1 MSTGDSGLVEKVER
15 TGNEVEVPM
24 TERLRLV
31 DFLKKTWKEAQED
44 HLAAFAGNLTYKGLF
59 AIFPLLVLMLSL
71 LGIFQATQLVDALL
85 DRASKAM
92 PQEAVDLI
100 GGPIKQITESQATA
114 RLGFSAVI
122 SILLALWGISGA
134 FRSVMEAMNVMYEVE
149 EGRKFLKKYLISVL
163 LSLGAA
169 ALLISAATLVVAGPE
184 IGGRVADA
192 IGLGSVFQWAWNIL
206 QWPVLISFVLLA
218 FALIYY
224 YAPDVKQSFRFISPG
239 SVLGVALW
247 LVFSLLFSLYVNN
260 FGSYNKSYGTLAGV
274 AILMLYMY
282 YSAFILLF
290 GAEMNQVIEEHAPGG
305 KREGEKVPESDKP
318 AEARSG
324 GGERRSAPGGQG
336 AAPPAREVE
345 SRGPAVLG
353 VAAYVLLAGVPLVLS
368 AIRGRGRGKRA

>member
-24 TERLRLV
+24 TERLGLV

-59 AIFPLLVLMLSL
+59 AIFPLLVLLLSL
-71 LGIFQATQLVDALL
+71 LGIFQATELVTELL
-85 DRASKAM
+85 NRASKAM

-318 AEARSG
+318 AGARSG
-324 GGERRSAPGGQG
+324 GGERGGATARQGSAP
-336 AAPPAREVE
+336 AARGSE
-345 SRGPAVLG
+345 SRGSTVLG
-353 VAAYVLLAGVPLVLS
+353 VAAYLLLAGVPLVLG
-368 AIRGRGRGKRA
+368 ALRGRGRGKPA